1 MKRSATSS
9 AGLPLPP
16 SQCRKRDGVGE
27 KASGTPDP
35 PSSPAFGEAPP
46 SPRSGP
52 IPTRPPR
59 PRDPPEEG
67 GGGELPRGQQA
78 HLPRGSCRR
87 GPPGPGLPG
96 SNRLSIQ
103 LPVARS
109 PGRARP
115 TPPGRSPG
123 LDFATFPT
131 PEGEPGGSPAGR
143 EGGGA
148 ETTCNGSRGQRGCG
162 RGAAAN
168 ESPRVAHP
176 PPPASQVAHSSS
188 GGCPSASRV
197 LGTAHTIRKTRRGR
211 GHHSGGRWGR
221 APQGVEG
228 AANSH
233 PPARLLSSLTQPAPE
248 SRPAN
253 PGRPALSPPGPL
265 APRPLLPDAG
275 AGDSSSPWPP
285 ARLGLL
291 PLRIPKMP
299 PAPFKVHRGR
309 VSHQTLSGGSL
320 APSPTHASRAVIRR
334 DHFTLGIKRIKDLS
348 TILGLFYR
356 RHPLPPHPPP
366 ARV

>member
-131 PEGEPGGSPAGR
+131 PEGEPGGSPAQLGGR
-143 EGGGA
+143 E
-148 ETTCNGSRGQRGCG
+148 EVRR
-162 RGAAAN
+162 
-168 ESPRVAHP
+168 
-176 PPPASQVAHSSS
+176 PPATVAAGK
-188 GGCPSASRV
+188 GG
-197 LGTAHTIRKTRRGR
+197 
-211 GHHSGGRWGR
+211 
-221 APQGVEG
+221 
-228 AANSH
+228 
-233 PPARLLSSLTQPAPE
+233 
-248 SRPAN
+248 
-253 PGRPALSPPGPL
+253 
-265 APRPLLPDAG
+265 AG
-275 AGDSSSPWPP
+275 AGLQPTS
-285 ARLGLL
+285 L
-291 PLRIPKMP
+291 P
-299 PAPFKVHRGR
+299 G
-309 VSHQTLSGGSL
+309 
-320 APSPTHASRAVIRR
+320 SPTH
-334 DHFTLGIKRIKDLS
+334 HPQPHKLRIQVQAGAPQPPESLA
-348 TILGLFYR
+348 
-356 RHPLPPHPPP
+356 LPTP
-366 ARV
+366 